1 MDNDFLE
8 EVLKREK
15 FNKSELSGALPYNY
29 FEIF

>member
-8 EVLKREK
+8 EVLRREK
-15 FNKSELSGALPYNY
+15 FNKNELTGALPFNY